1 MVTIAIEKG
10 DYETAKEIGE
20 RFKGDSTIQKQMK
33 KILFKEDAGLIEQ
46 KETSKEIKGLIKLRK
61 FDEALEY
68 TDKYPF
74 NPIIQS
80 QKIKIYI
87 EKKDYEKAK
96 EIGERFKYYAP
107 IQSQMV
113 TIAIKEGDYETAKEI
128 GKRFKD
134 YESIQSQMITIAIK
148 EGDYETAKEIG
159 ERFKYYAPIQSQMVT
174 IAIEKGDYETAKEI
188 GERFKGD
195 STIQKQMKKILFK
208 EDAGLIEQK
217 ETSKE
222 IKGLIKLRKFDE
234 ALEYT
239 DKYPFNPIIQSQKIK
254 IYIEKKDYEK
264 AKEIG
269 ERFKYYAPIQSQM
282 VTIAIKEGD
291 YETAKEIGKRFKYD
305 EIIQSQMITIAIK
318 EGDYETTEEV
328 EIIEQLKDYNP
339 FNRKT
344 EDHEIKNIELLNE
357 IKTKMYYEV
366 EKIDAQEIL
375 QNKQLTEKQKLYIVL
390 AIYEKSR
397 NTKGI
402 KELVKQYKDCNESKN
417 INIILQR
424 AQSKKKQIFDWEIY
438 DNCLGWILDEQLKNE
453 YEQKI
458 KEQESNKK
466 KKIEEEKQKQK
477 IKEEEKQRERKI
489 KNNTKKQIIE
499 GKINSLKKENTN
511 KVNLQNTQ
519 MQHRENNS
527 FKQEIKVH
535 VQQELTKI
543 NQQNEGKQQIHIYN
557 EVMEYLLEKRKPIY
571 VKMQSTDL
579 ETQREGISQW
589 DKLDDL
595 IEKTKELKENED
607 YMKSIYER
615 VTRLKEKEE
624 NLIEK

>member
-1 MVTIAIEKG
+1 MAYSIEIKNDVISRIARGEKVKNISEKMGISVPTIYKWK
-10 DYETAKEIGE
+10 KEI
-20 RFKGDSTIQKQMK
+20 KLDNQNMDNMN
-33 KILFKEDAGLIEQ
+33 LAEQ
-46 KETSKEIKGLIKLRK
+46 KETSKEIKRLIKLRK

-87 EKKDYEKAK
+87 EKRDYEKAK
-96 EIGERFKYYAP
+96 EIGKIFKDNEP

-113 TIAIKEGDYETAKEI
+113 TIAIKEGNYEK
-128 GKRFKD
+128 
-134 YESIQSQMITIAIK
+134 
-148 EGDYETAKEIG
+148 AKEIG

-595 IEKTKELKENED
+595 IEKIKELKENED

>member
-1 MVTIAIEKG
+1 MAYSIEIKNDVISRIARGEKVKNISEKMGISVPTIYKWK
-10 DYETAKEIGE
+10 KEI
-20 RFKGDSTIQKQMK
+20 KLDNQNMDNMN
-33 KILFKEDAGLIEQ
+33 LAEQ
-46 KETSKEIKGLIKLRK
+46 KETSKEIKRLIKLRK

-87 EKKDYEKAK
+87 EKRDYEKAK
-96 EIGERFKYYAP
+96 EIGKIFKDNEP

-113 TIAIKEGDYETAKEI
+113 TIAIKEGNYEK
-128 GKRFKD
+128 
-134 YESIQSQMITIAIK
+134 
-148 EGDYETAKEIG
+148 AKEIG

-375 QNKQLTEKQKLYIVL
+375 QNKQLTEKKKLYIVL

>member
-1 MVTIAIEKG
+1 MAYSIEIKNDVISRIARGEKVKNISEKMGISVPTIYKWK
-10 DYETAKEIGE
+10 KEI
-20 RFKGDSTIQKQMK
+20 KLDNQNMDNMN
-33 KILFKEDAGLIEQ
+33 LAEQ
-46 KETSKEIKGLIKLRK
+46 KETSKEIKRLIKLRK

-87 EKKDYEKAK
+87 EKRDYEKAK
-96 EIGERFKYYAP
+96 EIGKILKDNEP

-113 TIAIKEGDYETAKEI
+113 TIAIKEG
-128 GKRFKD
+128 
-134 YESIQSQMITIAIK
+134 
-148 EGDYETAKEIG
+148 
-159 ERFKYYAPIQSQMVT
+159 
-174 IAIEKGDYETAKEI
+174 
-188 GERFKGD
+188 
-195 STIQKQMKKILFK
+195 
-208 EDAGLIEQK
+208 
-217 ETSKE
+217 
-222 IKGLIKLRKFDE
+222 
-234 ALEYT
+234 
-239 DKYPFNPIIQSQKIK
+239 N
-254 IYIEKKDYEK
+254 YEK

-595 IEKTKELKENED
+595 IEKIKELKENED